1 MGIVRAPILH
11 VSETNELKE
20 AVAIPIEQ
28 YNALPLIVV
37 SETNE
42 LGGIGAGIVLHVQN
56 NKEIYF
62 GAPIR

>member
-1 MGIVRAPILH
+1 
-11 VSETNELKE
+11 
-20 AVAIPIEQ
+20 
-28 YNALPLIVV
+28 
-37 SETNE
+37 